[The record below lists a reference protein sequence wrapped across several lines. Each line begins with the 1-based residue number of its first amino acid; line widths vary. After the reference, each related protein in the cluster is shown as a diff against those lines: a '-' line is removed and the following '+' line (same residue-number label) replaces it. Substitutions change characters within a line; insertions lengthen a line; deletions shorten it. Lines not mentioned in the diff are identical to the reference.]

1 MAALLVLAAAT
12 ASAARLEQVD
22 GERSGLHLVA
32 PDARFVHVART
43 GAVAPAYYVYTERHG
58 ERYGSLDVSRVL
70 YRNGSSSP
78 FDPSSLDARF
88 RDCALAL
95 MTTHRCLFDGSPRQ
109 AVEAM
114 YAGKPWTAYESV
126 IAESVGEVGG
136 GGSEGE
142 AAEEE
147 EEDDDQRRYERV
159 TAALTWLTAR
169 EMHVRERARRSAAE
183 LSAATARRR
192 ALARRLARAETTQA
206 RLQLLVGKLDRAR
219 ASLVRRTKAA
229 SDRLEDMLT
238 R

>member
-1 MAALLVLAAAT
+1 
-12 ASAARLEQVD
+12 
-22 GERSGLHLVA
+22 
-32 PDARFVHVART
+32 
-43 GAVAPAYYVYTERHG
+43 
-58 ERYGSLDVSRVL
+58 
-70 YRNGSSSP
+70 
-78 FDPSSLDARF
+78 
-88 RDCALAL
+88 
-95 MTTHRCLFDGSPRQ
+95 
-109 AVEAM
+109 
-114 YAGKPWTAYESV
+114 
-126 IAESVGEVGG
+126 
-136 GGSEGE
+136 
-142 AAEEE
+142 
-147 EEDDDQRRYERV
+147 V

>member
-43 GAVAPAYYVYTERHG
+43 GAAAPAYYVYTERHG

-70 YRNGSSSP
+70 YRNGSSST

-126 IAESVGEVGG
+126 IAEAVGKVGG
-136 GGSEGE
+136 GGSEGK

-147 EEDDDQRRYERV
+147 DGQRRYERV

-206 RLQLLVGKLDRAR
+206 RLQLLVSKLDRAR

-229 SDRLEDMLT
+229 SDRLKDMLT